1 MSRKK
6 SARRPLKA
14 QRGGDTPN
22 ENSIG
27 APPHL
32 ICQCPGCPN
41 DAAHGSEFCNHHT
54 EKGCPIKSPLTGSE
68 PEYNPDEYNGDKSK
82 QHSHNCFA
90 YALRVSDNEKIAE
103 CRKSGNCKF
112 HVPGKSKGHPGFSGQ
127 MGKTCSD
134 VIGRTMA
141 DVPNG
146 YVIDFAT
153 PCKKGFSKIAAV
165 VDKDRD
171 FHYYSQ
177 DKNGYWSHKPGGR
190 AVTNKDAV
198 GSPIYDP
205 QRASRYYPKE
215 DPNDSGLNYSSFC
228 SYMCVP
234 REQPIQVAGAR
245 QRRDNG
251 ARSRK
256 RRHRA

>member
-1 MSRKK
+1 
-6 SARRPLKA
+6 
-14 QRGGDTPN
+14 
-22 ENSIG
+22 
-27 APPHL
+27 
-32 ICQCPGCPN
+32 
-41 DAAHGSEFCNHHT
+41 
-54 EKGCPIKSPLTGSE
+54 LTGAE
-68 PEYNPDEYNGDKSK
+68 PKYNPDEYNGDKNK

-90 YALRVSDNEKIAE
+90 YALRVSDNAKIAE
-103 CRKSGNCKF
+103 CRESGDCKF
-112 HVPGKSKGHPGFSGQ
+112 HVPGKSKGHSGFSGQ

-165 VDKDRD
+165 VDKERD

-177 DKNGYWSHKPGGR
+177 DANGYWSHKPGGR
-190 AVTNKDAV
+190 AVTNKDAA
-198 GSPIYDP
+198 GAPIYDP
-205 QRASRYYPKE
+205 QRASRYYEKE

-234 REQPIQVAGAR
+234 RGQPIQVAGAR
-245 QRRDNG
+245 KK
-251 ARSRK
+251 RSK
-256 RRHRA
+256 A